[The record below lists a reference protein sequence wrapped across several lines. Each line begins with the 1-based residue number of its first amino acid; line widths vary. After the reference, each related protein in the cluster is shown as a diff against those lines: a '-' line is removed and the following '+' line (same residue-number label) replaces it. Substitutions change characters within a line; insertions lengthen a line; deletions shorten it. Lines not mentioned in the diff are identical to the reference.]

1 MAAEFWLLHAGTC
14 IRPEELAFKWSDLKV
29 ATKQLWIVRA
39 VNRGKFHTPKYH
51 RGNRPLQLTDADVE
65 RLGHS
70 RPDLI
75 LRRYAHLLQESAD
88 VAASTLSLMVG
99 GKSAALDG
107 VMQSWLPE
115 VGSQT
120 AATASDS
127 ALEVVEGVGGAGQN
141 RTGE

>member
-1 MAAEFWLLHAGTC
+1 
-14 IRPEELAFKWSDLKV
+14 
-29 ATKQLWIVRA
+29 
-39 VNRGKFHTPKYH
+39 
-51 RGNRPLQLTDADVE
+51 
-65 RLGHS
+65 LGHS

-99 GKSAALDG
+99 GKSAALDRA
-107 VMQSWLPE
+107 MQSCLPE

-120 AATASDS
+120 AATAFDS
-127 ALEVVEGVGGAGQN
+127 ALQVVEGVGGAGQN